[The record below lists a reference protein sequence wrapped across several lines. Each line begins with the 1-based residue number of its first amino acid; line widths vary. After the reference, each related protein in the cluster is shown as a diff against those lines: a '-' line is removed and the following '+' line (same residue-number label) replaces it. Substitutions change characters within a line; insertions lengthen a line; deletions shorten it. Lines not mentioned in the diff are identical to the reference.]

1 MQGMEP
7 QHTNNQLV
15 VLAKELSELRDT
27 WMRVSMI
34 LKDHI
39 ADTPS
44 LERDEVLAQVE
55 RQLARIRE
63 SAQKNSR

>member
-55 RQLARIRE
+55 RQLARIRVSE
-63 SAQKNSR
+63 PKNPQ